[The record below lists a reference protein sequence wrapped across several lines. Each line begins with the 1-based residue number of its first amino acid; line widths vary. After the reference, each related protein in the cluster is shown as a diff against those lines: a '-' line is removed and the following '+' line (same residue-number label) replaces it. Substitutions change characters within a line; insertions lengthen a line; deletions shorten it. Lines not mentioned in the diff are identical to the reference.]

1 MPLVKNGIRQSGSSK
16 LRQRVTVRSA
26 PPNWPA
32 LKAEDLTM
40 TTTDPTDLNK
50 AINEVV
56 AASYEMF
63 ADHEIDELVAR
74 LHRERAEE
82 LRAAK

>member
-1 MPLVKNGIRQSGSSK
+1 
-16 LRQRVTVRSA
+16 
-26 PPNWPA
+26 
-32 LKAEDLTM
+32 M